1 MKKLLVAIALA
12 SVALL
17 MGCRTARVVET
28 SSVTTVVKDTA
39 VAVAIPADSAEV
51 RFDLVAPSGVA
62 LPDTTVEVKTSLAK
76 AIFSVANGRVSVKV
90 VDGKGRSDSV
100 RVTVRNG
107 VRETVRSHTRV
118 EDSKPSRNRAPSIT
132 PILLMVFAGAL
143 CLFFF
148 RRR

>member
-17 MGCRTARVVET
+17 MGCRTARVVEA
-28 SSVTTVVKDTA
+28 SSVTTVVKDTT
-39 VAVAIPADSAEV
+39 VAVAIPADSAEAH
-51 RFDLVAPSGVA
+51 FDLGTPSGVA
-62 LPDTTVEVKTSLAK
+62 LPDTTVEVQTSLAK
-76 AIFSVANGRVSVKV
+76 AIFSVTNGRVSVKL

-118 EDSKPSRNRAPSIT
+118 EVPRRNRAPSIT
-132 PILLMVFAGAL
+132 LILLMVLAGAL
-143 CLFFF
+143 FLFFF